1 MMQSFEGVSKFNKDF
16 VDSAM
21 KSASAWTNGLQ
32 TIAAETAEYA
42 KTSVESGS
50 AAFEKA
56 ASAKSAEKVFEIQS
70 EFAKS
75 AFERMVAQA
84 AKVGEIYTDMTK
96 DVVKP
101 FEGAFTK
108 AK

>member
-1 MMQSFEGVSKFNKDF
+1 MMQSFESVSKFNKDF
-16 VDSAM
+16 VDSAI
-21 KSASAWTNGLQ
+21 KSASAWSNGLQ

-42 KTSVESGS
+42 KVSVESGT

-70 EFAKS
+70 EYAKS

-84 AKVGEIYTDMTK
+84 TKVGEIYTDMAK
-96 DVVKP
+96 DAVKP
-101 FEGAFTK
+101 FEVVFAPVK
-108 AK
+108 